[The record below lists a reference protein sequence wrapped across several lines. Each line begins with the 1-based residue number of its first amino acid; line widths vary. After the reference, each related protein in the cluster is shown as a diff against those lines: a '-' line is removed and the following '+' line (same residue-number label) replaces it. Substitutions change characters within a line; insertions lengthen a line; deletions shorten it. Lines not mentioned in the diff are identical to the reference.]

1 MKLVEGRVEIFFC
14 VVSFNLLCLAVE
26 YVYCGIYL
34 IAIVVQNVSNWA
46 FDIMLETVQRWFC
59 HENVKKWITD
69 LLIFILWSIFCDYDR
84 RNNWYTYIIQITW
97 RTKSSYCMSCL
108 IVDMRSYKV
117 QWLIFQKDRMKK
129 SW

>member
-46 FDIMLETVQRWFC
+46 FDIMLETVQMWFC
-59 HENVKKWITD
+59 HENVKKMNHRFTYFY
-69 LLIFILWSIFCDYDR
+69 FIKYFL
-84 RNNWYTYIIQITW
+84 
-97 RTKSSYCMSCL
+97 
-108 IVDMRSYKV
+108 
-117 QWLIFQKDRMKK
+117 
-129 SW
+129 

>member
-46 FDIMLETVQRWFC
+46 FDIMLETVHVWFC
-59 HENVKKWITD
+59 HENVKNK
-69 LLIFILWSIFCDYDR
+69 S
-84 RNNWYTYIIQITW
+84 QI
-97 RTKSSYCMSCL
+97 YL
-108 IVDMRSYKV
+108 FLFYKV
-117 QWLIFQKDRMKK
+117 FSVIMIGVTIDTRT
-129 SW
+129 